1 MPEID
6 ALVSEYSHLK
16 KFSRGDEALQ
26 KLKKIASLVKPII
39 RARNWRV
46 GVLAEF
52 YPDDKNLLGINQNR
66 GQKICLR
73 LRYPGDKDQFI
84 PHEQVVDTMLH
95 ELAHNEIGPH
105 NAAFHALWDQLRKE
119 FDALMSKGYTGEGFM
134 SDGHKLGGAGR
145 IPMTEARRV
154 ARAAA
159 ERRRT
164 LSSGSGQKL
173 GGRPVLAGTD
183 IRKVIVDAIE
193 RRSTVLKG
201 CGSGEARDEK
211 EIKDMADQAT
221 QNGFK
226 TKADE
231 DAANDRAISQ
241 AMWELVQEDQ
251 KKEYGDDYIA
261 STAENPSGNG
271 AGQIG
276 PSKPLKAG
284 PSSSTSQSK
293 SSSSKTIKAES
304 SASASQP
311 KAGPSRQPPKHVS
324 RLVTESTSKKPQ
336 HVSKPVSKPVAKPV
350 AKPVVSIS
358 APDPGP
364 AVNGWTC
371 NACTLH
377 NPLNYLSCDACTTER
392 PPEVTKKIAEAE
404 RKKVTT
410 TQPAGLKSSTW
421 TCRKCTT
428 VMEEKWWS
436 CSTCLTVKAS
446 S

>member
-16 KFSRGDEALQ
+16 KFSRRDDALQ
-26 KLKKIASLVKPII
+26 TLKKIASLVKPIM

-46 GVLAEF
+46 AVLAEF
-52 YPDDKNLLGINQNR
+52 YPDEQNLLGINQNR

-73 LRYPGDKDQFI
+73 LRYPGDKDQFL
-84 PHEQVVDTMLH
+84 PLEHVVDTMLH
-95 ELAHNEIGPH
+95 ELAHNVIGPH

-119 FDALMSKGYTGEGFM
+119 YDALMSKGYTGEGFL

-164 LSSGSGQKL
+164 LTAGSGQKL

-211 EIKDMADQAT
+211 EIKDIVDQAT

-226 TKADE
+226 TKAEE
-231 DAANDRAISQ
+231 DAANERAISQ

-271 AGQIG
+271 AGQIS
-276 PSKPLKAG
+276 PSKPLKME
-284 PSSSTSQSK
+284 PSSSTSQPK
-293 SSSSKTIKAES
+293 PSSSKTIKTES

-311 KAGPSRQPPKHVS
+311 KPGPSRQPPKHVS
-324 RLVTESTSKKPQ
+324 RLVTESTSKKP
-336 HVSKPVSKPVAKPV
+336 KPVSKPVTK
-350 AKPVVSIS
+350 SIAS
-358 APDPGP
+358 IPAPAPAPDPEP
-364 AVNGWTC
+364 ILTGWTC

-377 NPLNYLSCDACTTER
+377 NPLNYLSCDACMTER
-392 PPEVTKKIAEAE
+392 PPEVTQKIAESE
-404 RKKVTT
+404 RKKTT
-410 TQPAGLKSSTW
+410 ATHPPSLKAPTW